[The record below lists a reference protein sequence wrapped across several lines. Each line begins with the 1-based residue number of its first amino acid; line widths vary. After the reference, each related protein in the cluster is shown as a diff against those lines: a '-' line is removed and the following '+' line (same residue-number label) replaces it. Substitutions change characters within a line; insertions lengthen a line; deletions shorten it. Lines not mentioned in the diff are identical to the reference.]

1 MTAGIVGGNTLAVP
15 VDDLGG
21 RARLTFK
28 AAYGKILLK
37 TLARALTKYLAKQKA
52 DDVGWAAGAL
62 TNIFGAAT
70 ETADTRSWLT
80 LPNLITMAR
89 LRLPPGTYDLEVE
102 LVDPDGAPAGSRT
115 IHGVTV
121 RPGSW
126 TFLSRRILDTPPD
139 ES

>member
-1 MTAGIVGGNTLAVP
+1 MGKLPDAV
-15 VDDLGG
+15 
-21 RARLTFK
+21 
-28 AAYGKILLK
+28 
-37 TLARALTKYLAKQKA
+37 KQKA